1 VDSNTVEESDL
12 SLVDTVITTI
22 AGLKVESKVVQEFK
36 KELEISASLISK
48 IKVSAIPVL
57 IPIGID
63 LAINNYL
70 AGRHSINIE
79 DDDEE
84 EKDEGLSSMED

>member
-1 VDSNTVEESDL
+1 MLREDLSRVTDKVKSNTVEESDL
-12 SLVDTVITTI
+12 SLVDTVITSI
-22 AGLKVESKVVQEFK
+22 AGLNDESKVAQEFK

-48 IKVSAIPVL
+48 IKVTGIPVV
-57 IPIGID
+57 IASGID
-63 LAINNYL
+63 L

-84 EKDEGLSSMED
+84 EKD

>member
-1 VDSNTVEESDL
+1 MDSNTVEESDL

-22 AGLKVESKVVQEFK
+22 AGLKVESKVVHEFK

-48 IKVSAIPVL
+48 IKVSAHPVN